1 MKLASYRVTF
11 ASMAGLF
18 ASPWIPTLVPWYPR
32 LQIISAQIEC
42 LPDTTHKES
51 GLPLSHAMSD
61 EFM

>member
-1 MKLASYRVTF
+1 MKLASNLRVDGRT
-11 ASMAGLF
+11 F
-18 ASPWIPTLVPWYPR
+18 ASPWIPTLVPWYPC